1 MRKNKLWLDIKIAVK
16 LEHTPLL
23 ALSTDK
29 GLIPHEHWVPL
40 DTSAAEANPSFPAT
54 PLHLLNALYI
64 SLRALALPNH
74 SQQWLLSPFIT
85 HRISIHSSEL
95 RFQCLLFLNN
105 QTKSISSIP
114 SPGISNHLIITT
126 ADVREKCYLNKE
138 VHSNIISKNKT
149 WKPPKYSIIEEQ
161 L

>member
-1 MRKNKLWLDIKIAVK
+1 MLIKANELTLYILTRLMRKNKLWLDIKIAVK

-85 HRISIHSSEL
+85 HRISIHSQSWDSNV
-95 RFQCLLFLNN
+95 FFSST
-105 QTKSISSIP
+105 TKP
-114 SPGISNHLIITT
+114 NPFPASPLQAYPII
-126 ADVREKCYLNKE
+126 
-138 VHSNIISKNKT
+138 
-149 WKPPKYSIIEEQ
+149 W
-161 L
+161 